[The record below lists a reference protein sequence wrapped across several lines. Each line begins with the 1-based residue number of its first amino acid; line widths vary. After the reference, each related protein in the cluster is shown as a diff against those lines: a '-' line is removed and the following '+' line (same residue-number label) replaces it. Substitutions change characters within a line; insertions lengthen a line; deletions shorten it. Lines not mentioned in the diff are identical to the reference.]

1 MGSYIKG
8 ILGNFTGKVGTVIG
22 SNWKS
27 INYMK
32 SLPGKRKGMPSSAQ
46 VEQQL
51 KFALMLRFHEAFQ
64 SLLNLTFAKSSKDM
78 TPTNYAMGRNI
89 KAAIKGVYPEFSID
103 YHKVLL
109 SKGKLNIAGGASI
122 ESNGAGKIK
131 FSWID
136 NSDEYG
142 LANPTDKAVLMAFC
156 AETNRAVYSLNNGVR
171 SMETAIMNV
180 SLFGGKAVE
189 TWIAF
194 VNEEGT
200 KFSDSVYLG
209 NVMVE

>member
-1 MGSYIKG
+1 MGSYVKG

-64 SLLNLTFAKSSKDM
+64 SLLTLTFANSSKNM
-78 TPTNYAMGRNI
+78 TPANYAMGHNI
-89 KAAIKGVYPEFSID
+89 KLAIKGDYPEFSID

-109 SKGKLNIAGGASI
+109 SKGKLQPVGGASV
-122 ESNGAGKIK
+122 EGNGAGKIK

-142 LANPTDKAVLMAFC
+142 FSNTDDKAVLIAYC
-156 AETNRAVYSLNNGVR
+156 AETNRAVYSLNNGTR
-171 SMETAIMNV
+171 SLGTAIMNV
-180 SLFGGKAVE
+180 SLFGGKDVE

-194 VNEEGT
+194 VNEDGT